1 MTRFVGIDPGA
12 SGGVAWIDSVDG
24 EILGVGAVTMPDTRI
39 ALWQVLK
46 NLTKYGTTRVA
57 IEKVHAIPHSGS
69 TSSAFA
75 FGRNAER
82 PECLVDV
89 LSFDPQ
95 LISSWGLVPPQTWQR
110 SLGLGKLEGRDRK
123 KALCQLARRRFAAN
137 AKLVTLKTCD
147 ALLIADWLRNGGV
160 TQ

>member
-12 SGGVAWIDSVDG
+12 SGGVAWIDSDKIDYVAACRWPDD
-24 EILGVGAVTMPDTRI
+24 LPAAV
-39 ALWQVLK
+39 ALMQLA
-46 NLTKYGTTRVA
+46 LRDHARVA
-57 IEKVHAIPHSGS
+57 IEKVHAIPGTGS

-75 FGRNAER
+75 FGRSFGEILGIVATLAHDTER
-82 PECLVDV
+82 VW
-89 LSFDPQ
+89 
-95 LISSWGLVPPQTWQR
+95 SWGLVPPQTWQKA
-110 SLGLGKLEGRDRK
+110 LGLGKMQGPERK
-123 KALCQLARRRFAAN
+123 RALKDVAMRRFSAN